1 MICHE
6 VYRGTERAGSTLKSV
21 AAFYEEKEKIILRK
35 KWSTKIKAALMI
47 MIFAMPTSEMKV
59 QAEEVISTEATD
71 MPTTVSVT
79 TADYNSGVRPLTTMP
94 DCEIVLAFTL
104 NGLEMTFST
113 SSFKVSSVIGVKDI
127 KVQQKMWYGWKTVMT
142 SDGAENYN
150 EDIFMAGLTYPDAVN
165 GKTYRVTC
173 VHYANYD
180 VYEEVENDTGAF
192 KFVL

>member
-35 KWSTKIKAALMI
+35 KWSTKIIAALMI

-79 TADYNSGVRPLTTMP
+79 TADYNSGVRPLTTMT

-165 GKTYRVTC
+165 
-173 VHYANYD
+173 
-180 VYEEVENDTGAF
+180 
-192 KFVL
+192 

>member
-6 VYRGTERAGSTLKSV
+6 VYRGTESAGRTLKSV
-21 AAFYEEKEKIILRK
+21 AAFYEGKEKIVLRKTRK
-35 KWSTKIKAALMI
+35 KWSTKIIAALMI
-47 MIFAMPTSEMKV
+47 MIFAMPTSEMK
-59 QAEEVISTEATD
+59 
-71 MPTTVSVT
+71 
-79 TADYNSGVRPLTTMP
+79 
-94 DCEIVLAFTL
+94 VLAFTL

-113 SSFKVSSVIGVKDI
+113 SSFKESSVIGVKDI

-150 EDIFMAGLTYPDAVN
+150 EDIFMGELTYPDAVN